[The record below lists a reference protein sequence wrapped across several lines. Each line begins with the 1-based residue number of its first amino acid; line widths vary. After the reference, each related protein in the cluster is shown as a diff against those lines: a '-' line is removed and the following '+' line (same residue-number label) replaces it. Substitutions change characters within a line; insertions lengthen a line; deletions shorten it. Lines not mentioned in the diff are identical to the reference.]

1 MGRLNNMLNNFG
13 QSDFVGSPLW
23 CIEDENEDG
32 IDSDFEEQYDYLWDL
47 IGDFPCDPESE
58 EE

>member
-1 MGRLNNMLNNFG
+1 MLNNFG